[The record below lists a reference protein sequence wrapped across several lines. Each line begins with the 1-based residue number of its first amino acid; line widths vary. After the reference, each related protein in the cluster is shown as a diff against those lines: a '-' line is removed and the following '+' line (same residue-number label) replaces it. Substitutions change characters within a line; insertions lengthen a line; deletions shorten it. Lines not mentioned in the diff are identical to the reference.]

1 LVGDMINRKYFDE
14 LGFGLGFFLSAACFL
29 LSEDLKVF
37 YLSVRLLKA
46 RCSQSK
52 CLESKKRL

>member
-1 LVGDMINRKYFDE
+1 MNRKYFDE
-14 LGFGLGFFLSAACFL
+14 LGFGLGFFLSAAYFL

-37 YLSVRLLKA
+37 YLGVRLLKA
-46 RCSQSK
+46 TYSQSP

>member
-1 LVGDMINRKYFDE
+1 MNRKYFDE
-14 LGFGLGFFLSAACFL
+14 LGCGLGFFLSAACFL

-46 RCSQSK
+46 TCSQSQ